1 MRIKLRDP
9 QTISFAS
16 WCDFYALDEHL
27 PDTVSVYKN
36 LTYDSE
42 KETLKPSLKDAYIY
56 NCNFQDMRA
65 YDGGAIFSSLK
76 NGNCLVEKC
85 SFFNCTAT
93 RYTAAIRILYSNSS
107 IITKACSQNGR
118 ATHDSFSSTQINTKN
133 SVYDTSLSRGFSE
146 LTMSM
151 SHISGHVQIKSVNAS
166 NNVAGRYSSLYC
178 NPNIINE
185 QTHCECIVC
194 FCSFM
199 NNTSNNEKAIFLSS
213 SSNIECCHQI
223 KNVNVVNNQ
232 AKNTI
237 SCQGNTYII
246 DTCIINNKNP
256 CLQTWDQNTSIFLK
270 GCYIDSFTK
279 VGSGQII
286 QITKRKLFIFVMPFL
301 ETYLCENIVEDGL
314 FYKCPTNMK
323 WNCLVMIQIHISSFL
338 FILFPSKH

>member
-1 MRIKLRDP
+1 MIIKLRDP

-65 YDGGAIFSSLK
+65 YD
-76 NGNCLVEKC
+76 
-85 SFFNCTAT
+85 
-93 RYTAAIRILYSNSS
+93 
-107 IITKACSQNGR
+107 
-118 ATHDSFSSTQINTKN
+118 
-133 SVYDTSLSRGFSE
+133 
-146 LTMSM
+146 
-151 SHISGHVQIKSVNAS
+151 VQIKSVNAS